1 MYALIKQVINIA
13 RSNCDKSS
21 ILYHLNP
28 PLSNFF
34 KRNRRNSTGNRAK
47 HRVKKTKNR
56 HLLITERSDL
66 RVTTTK
72 LQYMQNMAE
81 YVI

>member
-34 KRNRRNSTGNRAK
+34 KRNRRNRTENKAK
-47 HRVKKTKNR
+47 HCVKKTKNR
-56 HLLITERSDL
+56 LLLITERSDL

-72 LQYMQNMAE
+72 LQYIQNMAE
-81 YVI
+81 CVV